1 MNEAGAPV
9 RQAVMDA
16 IAAAEG
22 LAAEGVEGVEGRRGG
37 FLKEVQIA
45 KYFRSSSRSDRRS
58 IAPLCDSCRA
68 RHGRSMTAP
77 QPPSKK
83 SLPQAS
89 RDLVSRDK

>member
-37 FLKEVQIA
+37 GAEGRILKGGANREVFSLVFKKRQEEH
-45 KYFRSSSRSDRRS
+45 S
-58 IAPLCDSCRA
+58 
-68 RHGRSMTAP
+68 TAM
-77 QPPSKK
+77 
-83 SLPQAS
+83 
-89 RDLVSRDK
+89 